1 LYCCRCNALAVAA
14 IDVVVHVSDVAVA
27 AIGVV
32 VHDSVFA
39 ATHACTTVDAVADI
53 DVAAIGDVVYAS
65 VVADAAV
72 GACTAVDV
80 MHLLLLLL
88 MFCA

>member
-1 LYCCRCNALAVAA
+1 MYCCRCDALAVAA
-14 IDVVVHVSDVAVA
+14 IVVDVHVYDDAVA

-39 ATHACTTVDAVADI
+39 ASN
-53 DVAAIGDVVYAS
+53 Y
-65 VVADAAV
+65 
-72 GACTAVDV
+72 ACTAVDA

-88 MFCA
+88 HVDVLMCLMLLLPLLVLLIIMILLLLLLVLVLL